1 MKQKSC
7 LRSLASSS
15 TERHG
20 PRADCSNASRPVLT
34 SDIAPVMLQI
44 QITAAWQSLELK
56 CFFHYLQRNQF
67 EVLSKKFRMFV
78 RGPAFL
84 S

>member
-1 MKQKSC
+1 M
-7 LRSLASSS
+7 
-15 TERHG
+15 
-20 PRADCSNASRPVLT
+20 T